1 MLCLCMR
8 LNKIIRSTG
17 WNRFEMTACLGK
29 GATKR
34 NHGNELRQEQCQF
47 AHHN

>member
-1 MLCLCMR
+1 
-8 LNKIIRSTG
+8 
-17 WNRFEMTACLGK
+17 MTACLGK

-34 NHGNELRQEQCQF
+34 SHGNELRQEQCQF